1 MRVLPMQI
9 IANHNIRSNLNR
21 VLFFL
26 FIFFLPTQLGKHF
39 FLPFSYIS
47 GVRVDYLAPT
57 IYLLDIIIF
66 FLAVINLKTI
76 LKFFKKKVFFIIFL
90 LSLINIFFANSV
102 PLAFYGFI
110 KIIEFFIVFSL
121 GQKMLTILR
130 DKIILIGL
138 FIMTFFQF
146 LLVFFQIFLH
156 HSVNGFFYYFG
167 ERFINLSTPGIAKIS
182 LFGQELLRPYG
193 TFSHPNSLAGF
204 FLLLYFYVLVE
215 KKFSKFLILKNLFL
229 LFSSII
235 IFLSFSK
242 IAIISYLLLTV
253 IYYILSVKKCRFCLI
268 SRIVTLVVI
277 SVVFLVGKGDP
288 LSLQK
293 RIELVKTSS
302 LIIIKHLVIGVGV
315 HNYLLSQAEYPSK
328 FPYFINQPVHNI
340 FLLFF
345 SEWGLLIG
353 GYFIYLFIKKTGRII
368 ITKPYIFLTII
379 LTGMFDHYW
388 LTLNQNF
395 ILLALI
401 LSFIIKFPVRVLPD
415 HLKEKEKSMD
425 H

>member
-1 MRVLPMQI
+1 MI
-9 IANHNIRSNLNR
+9 NK

-26 FIFFLPTQLGKHF
+26 FLFLLPTQFGKHF

-57 IYLLDIIIF
+57 VYLLDIIIF
-66 FLAVINLKTI
+66 FLAVINLKTV
-76 LKFFKKKVFFIIFL
+76 LKFFKKRTFFIIFL
-90 LSLINIFFANSV
+90 LSLINIFFAKSI
-102 PLAFYGFI
+102 PLAFYGFA

-121 GQKMLTILR
+121 GQKMSTVLK
-130 DKIILIGL
+130 DKVILIGL

-156 HSVNGFFYYFG
+156 RSVNGFFYYFG
-167 ERFINLSTPGIAKIS
+167 ERFINLSIPGIAKIS

-204 FLLLYFYVLVE
+204 FLLLHFYVLIE
-215 KKFSKFLILKNLFL
+215 KKFSKYLVLKNIFL
-229 LFSSII
+229 LFSSMI

-242 IAIISYLLLTV
+242 IAIISYLLLTIV
-253 IYYILSVKKCRFCLI
+253 YYLLSIKKCRLCLI
-268 SRIVTLVVI
+268 SRIITLVII
-277 SVVFLVGKGDP
+277 SSVFLIGKSDP

-293 RIELVKTSS
+293 RIELIRTSLS
-302 LIIIKHLVIGVGV
+302 IITKHPLIGVGV
-315 HNYLLSQAEYPSK
+315 LNYLLSQAEYSSK
-328 FPYFINQPVHNI
+328 FLYFINQPVHNI

-345 SEWGLLIG
+345 SEWGLLFG
-353 GYFIYLFIKKTGRII
+353 GYLIYLSVKWAGQIIKTR
-368 ITKPYIFLTII
+368 PYIFLAII
-379 LTGMFDHYW
+379 ITGMFDHYW

-395 ILLALI
+395 ILLAII
-401 LSFIIKFPVRVLPD
+401 LSFIIKFPVRVAPD
-415 HLKEKEKSMD
+415 RLKEKEKLKV